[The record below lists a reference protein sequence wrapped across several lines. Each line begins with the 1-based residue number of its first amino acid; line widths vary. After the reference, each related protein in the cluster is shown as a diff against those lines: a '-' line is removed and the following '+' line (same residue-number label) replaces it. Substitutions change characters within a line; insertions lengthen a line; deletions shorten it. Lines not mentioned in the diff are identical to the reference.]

1 MSKKDSKE
9 QNLKQNIKTVELRNP
24 LPRRCTVD
32 NYFPGR
38 YTAYNLTPLSNL
50 TPSSKKNSAPSE
62 KSTLGITVK
71 KSEDSSEWYTQVLQ
85 KAELIEYGPV
95 SGCYILRPAAYF
107 IWEQVQDFFDTLI
120 KKDGVKNSSFPLFI
134 PESLLNK
141 EEKHI
146 AGFAAEVAWVES
158 GGHSK
163 LPERLAVRPT
173 SETIMYDSFKKWIR
187 SHNDLPLRL
196 NQWCNVVRW
205 EFKHPVPFLRSREF
219 LWQEGHTAFATQK
232 EAVAETEKILDFY
245 EQVFRELYAIP
256 VLKGRK
262 SEAEKFAGA
271 DFSLSVEAFLPNG
284 KAIQGATSHHL
295 GQNFAKAFDINFAN
309 EKQEQEYAWQN
320 SWGISTRSIGIMILM
335 HGDDKGLVLPPRVA
349 EKQVVIVPIIFD
361 KDTAQKVLKEA
372 WELKKQLEN
381 LCVRVHL
388 DEREGYTPGWKYN
401 EWELKGIPLRI
412 ELGPRDLEKK
422 QAVVVRRDTG
432 EKKFIAL
439 EKVKEEVN
447 ALLEKMHQDLYTKA
461 EKFLKESMVSVS
473 SLKEAEKALEEKKLL
488 FAPWCGEP
496 ECEEKFKE
504 KTTAKS
510 LNAPL
515 RQTLLKNEKCF
526 ACGGK
531 AVLKGYFG
539 KSY

>member
-1 MSKKDSKE
+1 MAKTEQKE
-9 QNLKQNIKTVELRNP
+9 PNPKHQIPSTKNKTLKQP
-24 LPRRCTVD
+24 
-32 NYFPGR
+32 
-38 YTAYNLTPLSNL
+38 
-50 TPSSKKNSAPSE
+50 E

-71 KSEDSSEWYTQVLQ
+71 KSEDASEWYTQVLQ

-107 IWEQVQDFFDTLI
+107 IWEQVQAFFDPLI
-120 KKDGVKNSSFPLFI
+120 KKEGVKNAYFPLFI

-146 AGFAAEVAWVES
+146 AGFAAEVAWVET
-158 GGHSK
+158 GGHTR

-205 EFKHPVPFLRSREF
+205 EFKHPVPLLRSREF

-232 EAVAETEKILDFY
+232 EAIAETEKILDFY
-245 EQVFRELYAIP
+245 EQVFRELYAVP

-284 KAIQGATSHHL
+284 KAIQAATSHHL
-295 GQNFAKAFDINFAN
+295 GQNFSKAFGMDFMN
-309 EKQEQEYAWQN
+309 EKQEQEFVWQN
-320 SWGISTRSIGIMILM
+320 SWGITTRSIGIMVLM
-335 HGDDKGLVLPPRVA
+335 HGDDKGLVLPPRVS
-349 EKQVVIVPIIFD
+349 EKQVVIVPIVFD
-361 KDTAQKVLKEA
+361 EKTSSLVLREAQTVQ
-372 WELKKQLEN
+372 KKLEQS
-381 LCVRVHL
+381 CVRVRL
-388 DEREGYTPGWKYN
+388 DDRTGYTPGWKYN
-401 EWELKGIPLRI
+401 EWEVKGVPLRI

-432 EKKFIAL
+432 EKKFIPLAQL
-439 EKVKEEVN
+439 EKEIP
-447 ALLEKMHQDLYTKA
+447 ALLEKMHDDLYKKA
-461 EKFLKESMVSVS
+461 EKFLKESIVSVKT
-473 SLKEAEKALEEKKLL
+473 LKEAEKALEEKKLV
-488 FAPWCGEP
+488 FAAACGDP
-496 ECEEKFKE
+496 ACEEKFKE
-504 KTTAKS
+504 NTTAKS

-515 RQTLLKNEKCF
+515 KQDSLKNEKCF

-531 AVLKGYFG
+531 ATVKGYFG